1 MSAYGKKNVPK
12 KIEGTDFECE
22 DIDEENEGVHG
33 AEADPAVDRNKK
45 SPVKKSQADDMDD
58 DTDDDDDDADLSKT
72 SKSVLTEAN
81 LRKSLRKLQGFVESN
96 DNETRKSVLLRRAM
110 DGHELRKSEADELS
124 ALLSNRAPVTES
136 ASDQLTKSMRENES
150 VQKAID
156 VSDYLTAQH
165 VELVKA
171 LAAVADSVEAVKKSQ
186 QEFNLMLAK
195 AHVDTGNV
203 VKSMAE
209 RFESFADEPV
219 RAPKSA
225 GVAHGNVRPLNKSFG
240 APSANG
246 EELEKADVLRT
257 LTQMN
262 EESWRLGKGGRT
274 ADNEDLSK
282 AVAKFE
288 STRELSAGLRQEVVR
303 RLRG

>member
-22 DIDEENEGVHG
+22 DIDEEQEGVHG
-33 AEADPAVDRNKK
+33 AEVDPAVDRNKK
-45 SPVKKSQADDMDD
+45 APVKKSEADDMDD
-58 DTDDDDDDADLSKT
+58 DSDDDEEDMSKT
-72 SKSVLTEAN
+72 AKSVLTEAN

-96 DNETRKSVLLRRAM
+96 DSETRKSVLLKRAL
-110 DGHELRKSEADELS
+110 DGKELRKSEADELS
-124 ALLSNRAPVTES
+124 ALLSNRAPAMES

-171 LAAVADSVEAVKKSQ
+171 LAAVADSVESVKKSQ

-209 RFESFADEPV
+209 RFESFSEEPV
-219 RAPKSA
+219 RGPKSA
-225 GVAHGNVRPLNKSFG
+225 GVTHAQVRPLNKSFG
-240 APSANG
+240 APSVDG
-246 EELEKADVLRT
+246 DELDKAEVLRT

-288 STRELSAGLRQEVVR
+288 STRELSKGLRQEVVR